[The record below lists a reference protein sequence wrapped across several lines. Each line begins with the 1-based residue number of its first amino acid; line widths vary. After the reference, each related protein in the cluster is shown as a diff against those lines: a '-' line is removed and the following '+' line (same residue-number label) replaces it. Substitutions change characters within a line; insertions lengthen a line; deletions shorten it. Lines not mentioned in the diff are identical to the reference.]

1 MRVLAIDLSG
11 AGGGAALLT
20 PEGVQ
25 SAVLPVEVRRGRDL
39 LLAVKGLL
47 GGQGVDDLDLV
58 ACGIGPGSFTGIRIA
73 VSTVATLAYAAELPV
88 LGVGSLHGV
97 ATNAPAEAEW
107 VLAALDARRDHVFC
121 ALFRRT
127 AEGLELQGDYRHVPA
142 AEAAAGLPGDAFIV
156 GDAYSR
162 YAEVFG
168 GFGGTPEAHPR
179 PGVIASVAAA
189 RFEAGER
196 EDPVDL
202 RPLYLR
208 LSDPEVRRSG
218 RES

>member
-20 PEGVQ
+20 PEGVR

-39 LLAVKGLL
+39 LLAVKDLL
-47 GGQGVDDLDLV
+47 GAQGTEGLDLV
-58 ACGIGPGSFTGIRIA
+58 ACGTGPGSFTGIRIA

-97 ATNAPAEAEW
+97 AANAPAEAEW
-107 VLAALDARRDHVFC
+107 VFCALDARRDHVFC
-121 ALFRRT
+121 ALFQTT
-127 AEGLELQGDYRHVPA
+127 AEGLELQGEYRHIPA
-142 AEAAAGLPGDAFIV
+142 TEAAAGLPAHAFIV

-162 YAEVFG
+162 YAQVFG
-168 GFGGTPEAHPR
+168 GFDGTHQAPPR
-179 PGVIASVAAA
+179 PDVIAEVAAA
-189 RFEAGER
+189 RFETGAR

-208 LSDPEVRRSG
+208 LSDPEVRRQ
-218 RES
+218 EH